1 MITIKFVSSAEL
13 PDTSLQDRA
22 IASVPSASW
31 ELHQLWARI
40 REMSLLPLADR
51 DKAFYVDA
59 LEIIEK
65 YHEPKKPSRR
75 KPVVFPMPFRWH
87 LIGRKKTYKPRGGR
101 AWWDIRSD
109 EERRAFGERTGRSR
123 RGLSTKVAYKR
134 SRTAKLNWKKKSP
147 EEKEAIKAKMRASQQ
162 ARREREKAEKG
173 LPAPID
179 YNQTF
184 DWA

>member
-1 MITIKFVSSAEL
+1 MITIKFVSSVEL

-51 DKAFYVDA
+51 DKVFLGDA
-59 LEIIEK
+59 LGVIEK
-65 YHEPKKPSRR
+65 YHEPKKPSQG
-75 KPVVFPMPFRWH
+75 KPVVFPMPFPWH
-87 LIGRKKTYKPRGGR
+87 LIGRKRKPRGGR

-109 EERRAFGERTGRSR
+109 EERVAFGKKTGRSR
-123 RGLSTKVAYKR
+123 KGLSTKVAYKR
-134 SRTAKLNWKKKSP
+134 SRTAKLNWKKKTD
-147 EEKEAIKAKMRASQQ
+147 EEREAIRAKMRASQQ
-162 ARREREKAEKG
+162 ARREREKAGKS
-173 LPAPID
+173 LPAPVD
-179 YNQTF
+179 YNQMF